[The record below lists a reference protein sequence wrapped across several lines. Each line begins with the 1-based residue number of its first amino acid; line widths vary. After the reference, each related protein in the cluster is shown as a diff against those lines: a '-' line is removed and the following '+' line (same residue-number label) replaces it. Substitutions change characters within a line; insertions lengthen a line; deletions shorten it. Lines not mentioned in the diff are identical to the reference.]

1 MIRSTVESTLDL
13 AANRDEA
20 LRLTPVS
27 RETLRRL
34 DNFVALLLQWQ
45 QKVNLIA
52 ASTVPH
58 LWTRHIADS
67 LQLLDLLPDAKVWV
81 DLGSGGGFPGLIL
94 ACALA
99 ETPGAHVH
107 LIESNGKK
115 ATFLREAITV
125 TEAPAEVHAARLEN
139 MVDSLR
145 GRADAVS
152 ARAFS
157 PLKTLLDQSA
167 PLLQAGAI
175 GVFPKGQDVEAELT
189 EASKYWTMRSALTPS
204 RTNPAA
210 RIVVIRA
217 LAAARPPTTRRTPS
231 Q

>member
-1 MIRSTVESTLDL
+1 MIHSIVETTPDL
-13 AANRDEA
+13 AADREEA

-34 DNFVALLLQWQ
+34 DDFVALLLQWQ
-45 QKVNLIA
+45 QRVNLIA
-52 ASTVPH
+52 ASTIPH

-67 LQLLDLLPDAKVWV
+67 LQLLDLLPEAKVWV
-81 DLGSGGGFPGLIL
+81 DLGSGGGFPGLML

-115 ATFLREAITV
+115 ATFLREAVSV
-125 TEAPAEVHAARLEN
+125 TKAPADVHAARLEN
-139 MVDSLR
+139 MVDSLK
-145 GRADAVS
+145 GRVDAVS

-167 PLLQAGAI
+167 PLLQAGAT

-189 EASKYWTMRSALTPS
+189 QASKYWTMQSTLTPS

-210 RIVVIRA
+210 RIVVVRA
-217 LAAARPPTTRRTPS
+217 LAPARPSTTRRSPS

>member
-13 AANRDEA
+13 AANREEA

-34 DNFVALLLQWQ
+34 DDFVALLLQWQ

-67 LQLLDLLPDAKVWV
+67 LQLLDLLPEAKVWV
-81 DLGSGGGFPGLIL
+81 DLGSGGGFPGLML

-99 ETPGAHVH
+99 ETPGAHIH

-115 ATFLREAITV
+115 ATFLREAVSV
-125 TEAPAEVHAARLEN
+125 TGAPAEVHAARLEN
-139 MVDSLR
+139 VVDSLR

-167 PLLQAGAI
+167 PLLQAGAL
-175 GVFPKGQDVEAELT
+175 GVFPKGQDVAAELT

-210 RIVVIRA
+210 RIVVVRA
-217 LAAARPPTTRRTPS
+217 LAPARPPTTRRKPS

>member
-1 MIRSTVESTLDL
+1 MIRPTVETTPDL
-13 AANRDEA
+13 AADREEA

-27 RETLRRL
+27 RETLQRL
-34 DNFVALLLQWQ
+34 DDFVALLLQWQ
-45 QKVNLIA
+45 QRVNLIA

-67 LQLLDLLPDAKVWV
+67 LQLIDLLPEAKVWV
-81 DLGSGGGFPGLIL
+81 DLGSGGGFPGLML

-115 ATFLREAITV
+115 ATFLREAVSV
-125 TEAPAEVHAARLEN
+125 TKAPAEVHAARLEN
-139 MVDSLR
+139 MVDSLK
-145 GRADAVS
+145 GRVDAIS

-167 PLLQAGAI
+167 PLLQAGAT

-189 EASKYWTMRSALTPS
+189 QASKYWTMQSTLTPS

-210 RIVVIRA
+210 RIVVVRA
-217 LAAARPPTTRRTPS
+217 LAPAQPSTTRRSPS

>member
-34 DNFVALLLQWQ
+34 DDFVALLLQWQ
-45 QKVNLIA
+45 QKTNLIA
-52 ASTVPH
+52 ASTIPQ

-67 LQLLDLLPDAKVWV
+67 LQLRDLLPDAKVWV
-81 DLGSGGGFPGLIL
+81 DLGSGAGFPGLML

-99 ETPGAHVH
+99 ETPGARVH
-107 LIESNGKK
+107 LVESNTKK
-115 ATFLREAITV
+115 AAFLREAVGV
-125 TEAPAEVHAARLEN
+125 TGAPAEVHGARLEN
-139 MVDSLR
+139 VVDSFK
-145 GRADAVS
+145 GRVDAVT
-152 ARAFS
+152 ARALS
-157 PLKTLLDQSA
+157 PLKVLLDQSA
-167 PLLQAGAI
+167 PLLQAGTT

-189 EASKYWTMRSALTPS
+189 QASKYWTIQATLAPS
-204 RTNPAA
+204 RTDTRG
-210 RIVVIRA
+210 RIVVVRA
-217 LAAARPPTTRRTPS
+217 LAPVRPSTTRRSPS